1 MNNLNPDAA
10 DYNNQDGHN
19 ISDNI
24 VVITD
29 IDDRTPCLF
38 PEPFQKENLT
48 FMRLL
53 RRLKQQEEFRNFET
67 PQIDEFIWRFPVYGA
82 YESQSFRRAFV
93 AVKEWF
99 QQCK

>member
-1 MNNLNPDAA
+1 MNLNPDAA
-10 DYNNQDGHN
+10 DNNNQDGHN

-29 IDDRTPCLF
+29 IDDITPRLF
-38 PEPFQKENLT
+38 PEPYQKENLT

-67 PQIDEFIWRFPVYGA
+67 PQIDKFTRRFPVYGA
-82 YESQSFRRAFV
+82 YESQYFRRAFV
-93 AVKEWF
+93 AVK
-99 QQCK
+99 